1 MALEVCFNYFRLYIS
16 LFCIV
21 LDCWWTYGP
30 VEWMNLLKLCVG
42 CEWYMCLKLYVIW
55 YCVYETAC
63 MWLWW
68 YVCDILFVCEMN
80 VKLEQIL
87 ISRIEYS
94 LVSSLFSTAYR
105 KSLKVRNFWQ
115 KNIENYNCI
124 FCDQTRGRRKSWPY
138 IRRLQTATKNK
149 RRRITF
155 AV

>member
-1 MALEVCFNYFRLYIS
+1 VALEVCFNYFRLYIS

-55 YCVYETAC
+55 YCVYETTC

-94 LVSSLFSTAYR
+94 LVSSLFSMTYR
-105 KSLKVRNFWQ
+105 KSPKVRIFWQ
-115 KNIENYNCI
+115 KTSEITTV
-124 FCDQTRGRRKSWPY
+124 FF
-138 IRRLQTATKNK
+138 ATKPE
-149 RRRITF
+149 
-155 AV
+155 AVENHGLIFGGSKQPPKINGVG